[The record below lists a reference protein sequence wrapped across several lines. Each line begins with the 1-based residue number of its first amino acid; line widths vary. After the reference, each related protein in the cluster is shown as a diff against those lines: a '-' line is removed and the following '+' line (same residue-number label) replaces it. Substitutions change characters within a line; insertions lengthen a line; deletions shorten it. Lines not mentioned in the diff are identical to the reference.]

1 MHPNRMEKVR
11 AEKYLLILAAG
22 LIAGIVLA
30 SGALAQQGA
39 PAGNQ
44 TGNQTVYQR
53 YAPIDVTGN
62 WVSIVTE
69 DWAQRMITPKKGDYT
84 SIPLNPAGIKAADTW
99 DPAHDTSTGEACRSY
114 AAPALFRVP
123 GRLRISWQDNGNTLR
138 IDADAGQQT
147 RLLQFAG
154 KEPQSDAGFQGYSA
168 ALWDYSGGFDPAR
181 PPAAGQGR
189 GGGTPANAPAA
200 ANAPANAPAPAN
212 TGQGPSIV
220 IQNVQS
226 APAYPHPGIH
236 KNPGL
241 AAVLSLFIPGAGQ
254 CYNGHI
260 GKGLLFFF
268 TSWLI
273 IPWIWSIFDAYNSAN
288 RINRIGF

>member
-1 MHPNRMEKVR
+1 MNACSKCGAESDGSSTYCGECGALLTQPVSTPTAPPVSAPPAPALVVDSENESKRCPYCGEK
-11 AEKYLLILAAG
+11 ILAAAIKCRYCG
-22 LIAGIVLA
+22 SDLRTNPGMM
-30 SGALAQQGA
+30 
-39 PAGNQ
+39 PA
-44 TGNQTVYQR
+44 
-53 YAPIDVTGN
+53 
-62 WVSIVTE
+62 
-69 DWAQRMITPKKGDYT
+69 
-84 SIPLNPAGIKAADTW
+84 
-99 DPAHDTSTGEACRSY
+99 
-114 AAPALFRVP
+114 
-123 GRLRISWQDNGNTLR
+123 
-138 IDADAGQQT
+138 
-147 RLLQFAG
+147 
-154 KEPQSDAGFQGYSA
+154 
-168 ALWDYSGGFDPAR
+168 
-181 PPAAGQGR
+181 PAAGGI
-189 GGGTPANAPAA
+189 TL
-200 ANAPANAPAPAN
+200 NAPAPAN

-273 IPWIWSIFDAYNSAN
+273 IPWVWSIFDAYNSAN